1 MHCCVSVF
9 RSLDTK
15 CDVLF
20 FYKQK
25 TAYEMRISDWSSDV
39 CSSDLSCRSSRS
51 MTFETADGV
60 VPLYRAAALN
70 EPASTA
76 RTNAKMPVERYASF
90 IGSRAS
96 TCAIAFASAE
106 RPGRGRVRPGSDAD
120 RKSDGEGMRGEVR
133 VDRRVGRRNKKKK

>member
-1 MHCCVSVF
+1 
-9 RSLDTK
+9 
-15 CDVLF
+15 
-20 FYKQK
+20 
-25 TAYEMRISDWSSDV
+25 
-39 CSSDLSCRSSRS
+39 

-106 RPGRGRVRPGSDAD
+106 RPGRGRARSGSDPQPCA
-120 RKSDGEGMRGEVR
+120 GRGKTSRDLQTPPNRDALTPQPHHKTR
-133 VDRRVGRRNKKKK
+133 V